1 MIYREFADAHPDN
14 VVAVCI
20 RQLTPGE
27 AVLAGS
33 SLRESPSPEG
43 SQVPWL
49 YAYDGAELGRQLEEI
64 GVLPD
69 GVSPQNTV

>member
-1 MIYREFADAHPDN
+1 MLYREFADAHPEQ

-43 SQVPWL
+43 SRVPWL
-49 YAYDGAELGRQLEEI
+49 YAYDGAGLGRRLEKI
-64 GVLPD
+64 GVLPHEQ
-69 GVSPQNTV
+69 SPQNTV